1 VSQFSPISALICSES
16 DEDAGDMSK
25 EERVQKVIN
34 EIRSFPDFPK
44 PGVLFRD
51 IFSLTKNPR
60 VFADCISLLV
70 EHIRET
76 HSDVEVIAA
85 LDSRGFIFGVSIAL
99 QLNIPFVPLR
109 KKGKLPGEILSMS
122 YSLEYGKDELEMQ
135 KDAISPGTK
144 VIIVDDLLAT
154 GGTMKAAMMLMR
166 EAKADV
172 LEGVVVLELC
182 DLKGREQI
190 NGFKV
195 FSLIPLSD

>member
-1 VSQFSPISALICSES
+1 
-16 DEDAGDMSK
+16 MSR
-25 EERVQKVIN
+25 EERVKKVIS

-51 IFSLTKNPR
+51 IFSLTKNPQ
-60 VFADCISLLV
+60 VFGDCISLLV

-76 HSDVEVIAA
+76 WGSDVGVIAA

-144 VIIVDDLLAT
+144 VVIVDDLLAT
-154 GGTMKAAMMLMR
+154 GGTMKAAMMLMK
-166 EAKADV
+166 EAKADI

-182 DLKGREQI
+182 DLKGRELI
-190 NGFKV
+190 PFKI